1 MIFRCKAYI
10 VEAQGGDP
18 GRGRGHPDP
27 DGGGGERRGPVP
39 PAAGEDVG
47 LPIPRVSRLLD
58 KRGKKQT
65 SGAAVVFGFLV
76 MSCGGL
82 QIYRKR

>member
-1 MIFRCKAYI
+1 ME
-10 VEAQGGDP
+10 VEDHRGQLGELEGQGRRPVLASVDL
-18 GRGRGHPDP
+18 
-27 DGGGGERRGPVP
+27 GGERRGPVP
-39 PAAGEDVG
+39 PAAGEDVE

-65 SGAAVVFGFLV
+65 SGAAVVLGFLV
-76 MSCGGL
+76 MSCGSL